1 MSIASAV
8 MRMRRCI
15 TRIRRNILSYD
26 ATDPRQKP
34 EYIRHYLQILI
45 MIGHDLLDGMVS
57 LRAMSLVYTTLLSI
71 VPLLAISL
79 AQLKSFGIHYQLEPT
94 LVSLLAP
101 LGESSVE
108 LASRIV
114 FFVDNVKIG
123 VLGGLGLALLVLT
136 TMSLIQKVESS
147 LNYTWRLQHVGNLVN
162 RVVNYSS
169 VLLVVPALM
178 FTAVAISASSQS
190 SLISYLS
197 THIPDTD
204 MLAGIGGRFISYF
217 LIIGAFFFVYLV
229 VPNTRVNRLSAFLG
243 AIFAGIL
250 WKITAVLFG
259 WFISYSTNYTA
270 IYSSF
275 AIFLMLI
282 IWMYLA
288 WLIVLSG
295 SSFAYYHQ
303 YPQRLNWRRGDF
315 HLSGRMREQLVFQL
329 MVNIA
334 RHHDRE
340 STLSTTLDNLA
351 RYQRVPVEVIRRMI
365 SSLEADGLVTLSKD
379 RPRRYLPARTTEDIR
394 LVEILRSARRAED
407 NRQRGSLYCEP
418 AVAAILEKMNDEYDC
433 WLGEQTL
440 AEFIKQNPK

>member
-1 MSIASAV
+1 MGIASAV
-8 MRMRRCI
+8 GRMRRTM
-15 TRIRRNILSYD
+15 TRVRRYILSYD
-26 ATDPRQKP
+26 ATDPGQKP
-34 EYIRHYLQILI
+34 DYIRHYLQILI

-57 LRAMSLVYTTLLSI
+57 LRAMSLVYTTVLSI

-79 AQLKSFGIHYQLEPT
+79 AQLKSLGIHYQLEPT
-94 LVSLLAP
+94 LANLLAP

-123 VLGGLGLALLVLT
+123 LLGGLGLALLVFT
-136 TMSLIQKVESS
+136 IMSLIQKVESS
-147 LNYTWRLQHVGNLVN
+147 LNYTWRLQHVGNLLN

-178 FTAVAISASSQS
+178 FTAVAISASSRS
-190 SLISYLS
+190 SLISNLI
-197 THIPDTD
+197 THIPYID
-204 MLAGIGGRFISYF
+204 LLVGIGGRFIPYL
-217 LIIGAFFFVYLV
+217 LITGAFFFVYLV
-229 VPNTRVNRLSAFLG
+229 VPNTRVNRRSAFLG
-243 AIFAGIL
+243 AIFASVL
-250 WKITAVLFG
+250 WKVTALLFG

-270 IYSSF
+270 IYSGF

-282 IWMYLA
+282 IWMYLG

-303 YPQRLNWRRGDF
+303 YPQRLKWRRGDF

-334 RHHDRE
+334 RYHGRK
-340 STLSTTLDNLA
+340 STLSTTIDNLA
-351 RYQRVPVEVIRRMI
+351 RCQRVPVEVIRRMVN
-365 SSLEADGLVTLSKD
+365 SLEADGLIKSSKD
-379 RPRRYLPARTTEDIR
+379 RPRRYLLARPSDTIR
-394 LVEILRSARRAED
+394 LVDILRSARRAED

-440 AEFIKQNPK
+440 AEFIKQNPE

>member
-1 MSIASAV
+1 MGIASAA
-8 MRMRRCI
+8 MRVRRYM
-15 TRIRRNILSYD
+15 TRIRGFIVSYD
-26 ATDPRQKP
+26 ATDPGQKP
-34 EYIRHYLQILI
+34 DYFRHYLQILI

-94 LVSLLAP
+94 LVNLLAP

-123 VLGGLGLALLVLT
+123 VLGWLGLALLVFT

-147 LNYTWRLQHVGNLVN
+147 LNYTWRLQHVGNLLN

-178 FTAVAISASSQS
+178 FTAVVTSAWSQS
-190 SLISYLS
+190 SLLS
-197 THIPDTD
+197 SLVMHMPDSNI
-204 MLAGIGGRFISYF
+204 LAGLGGSFIPYF

-229 VPNTRVNRLSAFLG
+229 VPNTRVNRISAFLG
-243 AIFAGIL
+243 AVFAGLL
-250 WKITAVLFG
+250 WKVTAMLFG

-270 IYSSF
+270 IYSGF

-288 WLIVLSG
+288 WLILLSG

-340 STLSTTLDNLA
+340 TTLSTTIDNLA

-365 SSLEADGLVTLSKD
+365 SSLEADGLITSSKA
-379 RPRRYLPARTTEDIR
+379 RSRHYSPARPTEEIR
-394 LVEILRSARRAED
+394 LVDILRSARRAED
-407 NRQRGSLYCEP
+407 NRQRDSLYCEP

-440 AEFIKQNPK
+440 AEFIKQNPE